1 MPPFL
6 CTGSHMHAQYW
17 CLCMQALIAQ
27 EASSL
32 VYELMDPAAPQSVV
46 AQQGAGA
53 SVATEVSPVVILG
66 FNEASQARPPLL
78 PCNVVH
84 A

>member
-1 MPPFL
+1 
-6 CTGSHMHAQYW
+6 
-17 CLCMQALIAQ
+17 MQALIAQ

-46 AQQGAGA
+46 AQQAEGG